1 VSGEEYQVADTYEVG
16 FTGAVL
22 PEDIKPYLCDHDA
35 VPPVCIC
42 VHDWR
47 INWGNVPKK
56 TGRRATYLTGA

>member
-1 VSGEEYQVADTYEVG
+1 MSGEEYQPATIYEPE

-22 PEDIKPYLCDHDA
+22 PVDVAPYLCDHDA
-35 VPPVCIC
+35 VVPVCVC

-56 TGRRATYLTGA
+56 TGQRATYLTGA